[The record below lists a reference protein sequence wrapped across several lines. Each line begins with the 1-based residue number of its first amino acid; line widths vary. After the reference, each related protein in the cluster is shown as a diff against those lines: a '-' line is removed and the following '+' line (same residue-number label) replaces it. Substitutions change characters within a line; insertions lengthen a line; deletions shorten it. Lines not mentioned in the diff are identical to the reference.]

1 MTFET
6 VTELEAALG
15 CPLPADYRDFLSG
28 HLAKY
33 LEPSLLV
40 RHMVDVPGS
49 GPEDVVSA
57 LYTAADILGSD
68 LLGEPEQQMI
78 IIGLVEPGGYL
89 YMCFAPNNLG
99 AVYVRFPY
107 QGRTFHPVGHSFS
120 AFLARCR
127 PEPEGDA

>member
-1 MTFET
+1 MAIEN

-15 CPLPADYRDFLSG
+15 QPLPADYRDFLSG

-57 LYTAADILGSD
+57 LYTAADILESD
-68 LLGEPEQQMI
+68 LLGEPNEKMV

-89 YMCFAPNNLG
+89 YMCFAPNDFG
-99 AVYVRFPY
+99 GVYVRFPY
-107 QGRTFHPVGHSFS
+107 QDSRFYPVGHSFS
-120 AFLARCR
+120 AFLSRCR
-127 PEPEGDA
+127 PEPESDA